1 MTSTEKG
8 FSPTCNDIDILLPTT
23 IKEFIQFNYGKFSIA
38 ITPSGDNSAEG
49 KPDGK
54 SVSYTGV
61 FGENTILRY
70 TPMLS
75 GLKEDI
81 IVTDKAAPTEYS
93 FVLKTN
99 GLSIRSDE
107 DGFYLSLTENS
118 EEKIRLG
125 NVVAYDSNGRESI
138 GELFVNTVSEG
149 SEYVVTIY
157 VDSKF
162 LIDESTVFPVT
173 IDPTFTVSDNTHGSN
188 AIQDA
193 PIFQG
198 YPNGNFGNYIYNSV
212 GTPDSNFGIGRTV
225 VKLNGFTSATEYTTI
240 TASQIDSVL
249 FYAKEASGSS
259 TQTINLHPI
268 TDVSS
273 WTENTVTWNTIGN
286 SFNTSIDFGT
296 TMYNGQW
303 SSFDITNLV
312 KGWKSGSYVAD
323 CGFILKNSSEANYK
337 NFHSCECTTT
347 GNRPYV
353 VLTYTPTISLNYSSF
368 DIDEGATRTITAT
381 THPSGLTVSWHT
393 SDSTAATV
401 SGGIVT
407 GVAAKTTAVTISA
420 SVTVDGTTY
429 TTTCQVYV
437 TISDGVYY
445 LKNQNSNYYLHVK
458 DGNINNYTD
467 VVQFPLYGSSYIN
480 AYRIRQL
487 WKIKY
492 IGSGK
497 YSVRPMHKLNMG
509 LDVDDGNVDIYTI
522 GTTDSLSGIIND
534 ARWSIGR
541 YSNSSSGLIFQN
553 NGTASKTMQVSGASN
568 TIEASVI
575 AGNYSSISLNC
586 RWMPTLV
593 SSPPTGVIIYDTS
606 TGLYV
611 NPAIRYVAP
620 GETRSLY
627 SFNLTAAF
635 YSGTAI
641 TQTVTWSSSDTSVAT
656 VNSSTG
662 NVTGV
667 SPGWTV
673 IYASRLVG
681 GTTYSASYDVYVT
694 EIANATYCLKN
705 KQNSDYVRVKNGTMN
720 NNQNAVQYDF
730 DGSDY
735 EKWIF
740 KLNTITGYYSIK
752 SVGSSNSSYYLAV
765 KDDSSALDCQIVI
778 RNATESTL
786 TDGMKW
792 KVEKTTSGA
801 YKIIPKTGEANDYVL
816 ATGTSFGTNN
826 VNLVQGDFI
835 QNGSYRDEW
844 FFEVRLNTTLEGQ
857 KWSNWCW
864 VASARMF
871 SNHYYNITRTQ
882 NQAVQFVKGVVV
894 NEGGWENE
902 SQNAIGYYISNI
914 SGASLNM
921 QNVISNGSS
930 NCRRYPENVLRHFLD
945 DGHAVFITRSWY
957 DGTTRTGG
965 HSILIIGYVT
975 KTVNN
980 EVQYRYIIYN
990 PWPASEPDPWDSPT
1004 VTSGQSYLR
1013 SYQWICNGLNAL
1025 PDDGGTDHGI
1035 WEGYVTVVT
1044 SYSNDSVL
1052 PIWNE

>member
-1 MTSTEKG
+1 M
-8 FSPTCNDIDILLPTT
+8 
-23 IKEFIQFNYGKFSIA
+23 
-38 ITPSGDNSAEG
+38 
-49 KPDGK
+49 
-54 SVSYTGV
+54 
-61 FGENTILRY
+61 
-70 TPMLS
+70 
-75 GLKEDI
+75 
-81 IVTDKAAPTEYS
+81 
-93 FVLKTN
+93 
-99 GLSIRSDE
+99 
-107 DGFYLSLTENS
+107 
-118 EEKIRLG
+118 
-125 NVVAYDSNGRESI
+125 
-138 GELFVNTVSEG
+138 
-149 SEYVVTIY
+149 
-157 VDSKF
+157 
-162 LIDESTVFPVT
+162 
-173 IDPTFTVSDNTHGSN
+173 
-188 AIQDA
+188 
-193 PIFQG
+193 
-198 YPNGNFGNYIYNSV
+198 
-212 GTPDSNFGIGRTV
+212 
-225 VKLNGFTSATEYTTI
+225 
-240 TASQIDSVL
+240 
-249 FYAKEASGSS
+249 
-259 TQTINLHPI
+259 
-268 TDVSS
+268 
-273 WTENTVTWNTIGN
+273 
-286 SFNTSIDFGT
+286 
-296 TMYNGQW
+296 
-303 SSFDITNLV
+303 
-312 KGWKSGSYVAD
+312 
-323 CGFILKNSSEANYK
+323 
-337 NFHSCECTTT
+337 
-347 GNRPYV
+347 
-353 VLTYTPTISLNYSSF
+353 TYTPTISLNYSSF

-522 GTTDSLSGIIND
+522 GTTDSLSGIINN

-611 NPAIRYVAP
+611 NPAIRYVSP

-694 EIANATYCLKN
+694 EIANGTYFLKS
-705 KQNSDYVRVKNGTMN
+705 KDTSRYVDIEDQNMANGTN
-720 NNQNAVQYDF
+720 IHQWDF
-730 DGSDY
+730 HGGDSQC
-735 EKWIF
+735 WIF
-740 KLNTITGYYSIK
+740 THLGDGYYSIK
-752 SVGSSNSSYYLAV
+752 SANSTSNYYLGV
-765 KDDSSALDCQIVI
+765 LNDGT
-778 RNATESTL
+778 ATDTQVVLRTGSL

-792 KVEKTTSGA
+792 KVSVTTSGA
-801 YKIIPKTGEANDYVL
+801 YKITPKTGEPNDRVLAVGWYAFNVNGIDIKQRDYVDDGNYKDEWYMFKIDGKDVLFVAITDTDGRDRVTEFNYIFSYLNDYGYDDFNFIYTDYISASDCLSNMEDASIFVSRSHGGYDADKTWIRLFKDGTASRLYSTNIYNSSTLVNFSSMDIAIFAACYTAKNTDSGKNL
-816 ATGTSFGTNN
+816 ADASVNAGANYSIGFNDSIGCTDANNWVKYFFYYHYAKGYSIEYSCTKATNDVSGLTG
-826 VNLVQGDFI
+826 
-835 QNGSYRDEW
+835 
-844 FFEVRLNTTLEGQ
+844 
-857 KWSNWCW
+857 K
-864 VASARMF
+864 
-871 SNHYYNITRTQ
+871 
-882 NQAVQFVKGVVV
+882 
-894 NEGGWENE
+894 
-902 SQNAIGYYISNI
+902 YYI
-914 SGASLNM
+914 A
-921 QNVISNGSS
+921 
-930 NCRRYPENVLRHFLD
+930 H
-945 DGHAVFITRSWY
+945 
-957 DGTTRTGG
+957 
-965 HSILIIGYVT
+965 
-975 KTVNN
+975 
-980 EVQYRYIIYN
+980 
-990 PWPASEPDPWDSPT
+990 
-1004 VTSGQSYLR
+1004 
-1013 SYQWICNGLNAL
+1013 
-1025 PDDGGTDHGI
+1025 
-1035 WEGYVTVVT
+1035 
-1044 SYSNDSVL
+1044 
-1052 PIWNE
+1052 

>member
-1 MTSTEKG
+1 MRY
-8 FSPTCNDIDILLPTT
+8 CLNILLPTT
-23 IKEFIQFNYGKFSIA
+23 INESIQFNYGKFSIA
-38 ITPSGDNSAEG
+38 ITPSGDNFAEG
-49 KPDGK
+49 KSDGK

-70 TPMLS
+70 TPLLS

-81 IVTDKAAPTEYS
+81 IVTDKTAPSKYS
-93 FVLKTN
+93 FTLKTN
-99 GLSIRSDE
+99 GSFVYSDE
-107 DGFYLSLTENS
+107 DGFYLATGEQS

-125 NVVAYDSNGRESI
+125 NVVVYDAEGHESI
-138 GELFVNTVSEG
+138 GKLLVNTVTEG
-149 SEYVVTIY
+149 IEYVVTVS
-157 VDSKF
+157 VDSDF
-162 LIDESTVFPVT
+162 LMNESTVFPVT

-198 YPNGNFGNYIYNSV
+198 YPNSNFGTYLYNRV
-212 GTPDSNFGIGRTV
+212 VTPDSNYGVGRTV
-225 VKLNGFTSATEYTTI
+225 VKLSGFTSATEYTTI
-240 TASQIDSVL
+240 TASQIDSVM
-249 FYAKEASGSS
+249 FYAKEASGGNTNS
-259 TQTINLHPI
+259 INLHPI
-268 TDVSS
+268 TNVST
-273 WTENTVTWNTIGN
+273 WTESTVTWNTIGSN
-286 SFNTSIDFGT
+286 FDTSVDFGT

-303 SSFDITNLV
+303 SAFEITNLV
-312 KGWKSGSYVAD
+312 KGWKSETYTAN
-323 CGFILKNSSEANYK
+323 CGFILKNTNESNNKS
-337 NFHSCECTTT
+337 FDFCECSTT

-381 THPSGLTVSWHT
+381 THPSGLTVSWIT

-522 GTTDSLSGIIND
+522 GTTDSLSGIINN

-611 NPAIRYVAP
+611 NPAIRYVSP

-694 EIANATYCLKN
+694 EIANGTYFLKS
-705 KQNSDYVRVKNGTMN
+705 KDTSRYVDIEDQNMANGTN
-720 NNQNAVQYDF
+720 IHQWDF
-730 DGSDY
+730 HGGDSQC
-735 EKWIF
+735 WIF
-740 KLNTITGYYSIK
+740 THLGDGYYSIK
-752 SVGSSNSSYYLAV
+752 SANSTSNYYLGV
-765 KDDSSALDCQIVI
+765 LNDGT
-778 RNATESTL
+778 ATDTQVVLRTGSL

-792 KVEKTTSGA
+792 KVSVTTSGA
-801 YKIIPKTGEANDYVL
+801 YKITPKTGEPNDRVLAVGWYAINSNGIDIKQRDYVDDSNYKDEWIICSFDYSILL
-816 ATGTSFGTNN
+816 AIDDTDGASRHTYFSSTKSNLEQEKEGMVSVVSTSRYSACSVSSMISYLQSNDIFFIHTHGEKTGFKIATSGTEFIYMNDFTGVSLTN
-826 VNLVQGDFI
+826 LKLAVLMTCYTGLDFNPSHITSNSPVNIVEKMVICGAETVVGFNDITKVSDCNKFAPDLTQKLVQ
-835 QNGSYRDEW
+835 
-844 FFEVRLNTTLEGQ
+844 
-857 KWSNWCW
+857 
-864 VASARMF
+864 
-871 SNHYYNITRTQ
+871 
-882 NQAVQFVKGVVV
+882 
-894 NEGGWENE
+894 
-902 SQNAIGYYISNI
+902 
-914 SGASLNM
+914 
-921 QNVISNGSS
+921 
-930 NCRRYPENVLRHFLD
+930 
-945 DGHAVFITRSWY
+945 
-957 DGTTRTGG
+957 
-965 HSILIIGYVT
+965 
-975 KTVNN
+975 
-980 EVQYRYIIYN
+980 
-990 PWPASEPDPWDSPT
+990 
-1004 VTSGQSYLR
+1004 
-1013 SYQWICNGLNAL
+1013 NGLSIEDAIDSINYFWYINNMANIAVI
-1025 PDDGGTDHGI
+1025 GGNTDNTI
-1035 WEGYVTVVT
+1035 R
-1044 SYSNDSVL
+1044 
-1052 PIWNE
+1052 